1 MGALGMTVIEL
12 EDICFSYEKRK
23 PILKDLTFSLP
34 KGEKLGLIGYNGS
47 GKTTLMHIIM
57 GLLKPT
63 SGIIRV
69 FGKRVESGKDF
80 ADVRRT
86 IGFLFQNADDQLFCP
101 TVLEDVAFGPL
112 NLGKSPRE
120 ARRMALEAMERLNL
134 KGFED
139 RVTHKLS
146 GGEKKLVS
154 LATVLVMEPK
164 ALLLDEPTSGL
175 DEDARFRIESVLK
188 HLDISYVI
196 VSHEYDFLAGTTQKI
211 YSMNAGQIVF
221 DGDSSTLHG
230 HLHRHPGAQH
240 PHGHAHSESEKHGD
254 HPHVHDKSSPPSP

>member
-1 MGALGMTVIEL
+1 MMVIEL
-12 EDICFSYEKRK
+12 EDICFSYEKAK
-23 PILKDLTFSLP
+23 PVLKDLTFSLP
-34 KGEKLGLIGYNGS
+34 EGEKLGLIGYNGS

-57 GLLKPT
+57 GLLKPA
-63 SGIIRV
+63 SGTIRV
-69 FGKRVESGKDF
+69 FGKRVETRKDF
-80 ADVRRT
+80 AEVRRT
-86 IGFLFQNADDQLFCP
+86 VGFLFQNADDQLFCP

-120 ARRMALEAMERLNL
+120 ARRMALETMERLNL
-134 KGFED
+134 KGFEN

-175 DEDARFRIESVLK
+175 DEEARFRIESTLK

-196 VSHEYDFLAGTTQKI
+196 VSHEYDFLAGTTRKI

-221 DGDSSTLHG
+221 DGDSSMLHG
-230 HLHRHPGAQH
+230 HLHRHPGAAH
-240 PHGHAHSESEKHGD
+240 PHGHAHPESVKDGD
-254 HPHVHDKSSPPSP
+254 HPHPHK

>member
-1 MGALGMTVIEL
+1 MGALGVTIIEL
-12 EDICFSYEKRK
+12 DNICFSYEKGS
-23 PILKDLTFSLP
+23 PVLKDLKFSLP
-34 KGEKLGLIGYNGS
+34 EGEKLGLIGYNGS

-57 GLLKPT
+57 GLVKPS
-63 SGIIRV
+63 SGTIRV
-69 FGKRVESGKDF
+69 FGKPVESKRDF
-80 ADVRRT
+80 SDVRRT

-120 ARRMALEAMERLNL
+120 ARRMALETMERLNL
-134 KGFED
+134 RGFED

-175 DEDARFRIESVLK
+175 DEDARMRIESILRD
-188 HLDISYVI
+188 LDISYVI
-196 VSHEYDFLAGTTQKI
+196 VSHEYDFLAETTEKI
-211 YSMNAGQIVF
+211 YSMNAGQIVYN
-221 DGDSSTLHG
+221 GDSITLHS
-230 HLHRHPGAQH
+230 HLHKHPCAEH
-240 PHGHAHSESEKHGD
+240 PQGHSHSAPKKHAE
-254 HPHVHDKSSPPSP
+254 HARPHK